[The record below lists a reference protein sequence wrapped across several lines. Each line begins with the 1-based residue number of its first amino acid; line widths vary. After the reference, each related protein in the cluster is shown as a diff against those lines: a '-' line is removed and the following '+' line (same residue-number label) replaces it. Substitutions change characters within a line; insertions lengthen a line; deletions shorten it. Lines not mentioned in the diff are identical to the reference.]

1 MRRAIPFVAAC
12 LILSACG
19 SNGSQPAQGNDQAGA
34 LDNAALQSD
43 PAAAAEL
50 RNQADDIRNSG
61 ADGNVADANS
71 SAQDAL
77 QSAGNAAAAN
87 PSPNR

>member
-1 MRRAIPFVAAC
+1 MRRVIPLLAGCLMVAAC
-12 LILSACG
+12 G
-19 SNGSQPAQGNDQAGA
+19 STNGQSGQGNDQAAA
-34 LDNAALQSD
+34 LDNAAQQSD

-50 RNQADDIRNSG
+50 RNQADDIRAGG
-61 ADGNVADANS
+61 AEGNLADANS

-87 PSPNR
+87 TPRP